1 MIKYV
6 ILLVE
11 LLLLSSCGYN
21 MESEN
26 ESNITKKMS
35 VEDLETIKGIFN
47 GKILYRDEPSC
58 GFAEDSSISLD
69 DGAEL
74 YYISYDTCPVV
85 YDKNRNR
92 YFRISEKDND
102 IMRSMLREYGCLFNY

>member
-1 MIKYV
+1 MDRV
-6 ILLVE
+6 QVE
-11 LLLLSSCGYN
+11 NVKSGSVHFDDYGI
-21 MESEN
+21 
-26 ESNITKKMS
+26 NITKKMS

-102 IMRSMLREYGCLFNY
+102 IMRSMLREYGCLVNY